1 MKGNTGF
8 RENYG
13 DWFRMM
19 ESKTEK
25 SKSGKLVIPGD
36 KLATIEEFV
45 PGMGSASLGD
55 SVVSTVVG
63 DVEPD
68 MSNRVI
74 NVKAVKSADDHLP
87 KAGDLVIGHVDS
99 SQPSMAQ
106 VTIIAVQ
113 DEPSDKQLSGMLSM
127 REDRRRRTS
136 SPIKAGDII
145 RAKVISTK
153 NSIYHLSL
161 DDPKTG
167 VISTVCSNCGGS
179 VIALSRDRVKC
190 KECGFVDE
198 RILSEDFVKYSR
210 GQMS

>member
-1 MKGNTGF
+1 
-8 RENYG
+8 
-13 DWFRMM
+13 MM
-19 ESKTEK
+19 EIKNEK
-25 SKSGKLVIPGD
+25 RRPGRIAIPGD

-45 PGMGSASLGD
+45 PGTGSVSLGD

-68 MSNRVI
+68 MANRVI
-74 NVKAVKSADDHLP
+74 NVKPVKSVEENLP
-87 KAGDLVIGHVDS
+87 KVGDLIVGHVDS

-106 VTIIAVQ
+106 ITILAVNEQ
-113 DEPSDKQLSGMLSM
+113 LNDKQLSGMLSM

-136 SPIKAGDII
+136 SPIKAGDIV

-161 DDPKTG
+161 DDQKAG
-167 VISTVCSNCGGS
+167 VIKTACTNCGGN
-179 VIALSRDRVKC
+179 VIAIGRDRVKC

-198 RILSEDFVKYSR
+198 RILSEEFVKSSR
-210 GQMS
+210 GMPN